1 VKSGVIQHT
10 KYGRGVAR
18 ITHGGYRQG
27 IENIGFFEIAKL
39 QFEMLREVDKSLNLA
54 TLCYMSIILFVH

>member
-10 KYGRGVAR
+10 KYGPGVAR

-27 IENIGFFEIAKL
+27 IENIGF
-39 QFEMLREVDKSLNLA
+39 FEMLREVDKSLNLA